1 MADNAAKSDTLAG
14 QALGHYRIS
23 EKIGEGG
30 TARVYRG
37 RDERLERDVAIKVLP
52 PDALSDE
59 SARKRFRKEAVVL
72 SQLNHTNIA
81 TIYDFD
87 SEDGMDFIVTEYIA
101 GEGIEEKLVSG
112 AIPEREVVRWGSQL
126 AEGLAA
132 AHEQNIIHR
141 DLKPSNLR
149 IATDG
154 RLKILDFGI
163 AKPIAPLSSEDPTTS
178 PSGSMRF
185 AGTLPYMAPEQVR
198 GEKLDA
204 RTDIW
209 AAGAVL
215 YQMATGHRPFP
226 ASGLQVADQI
236 LHRAPARPSFLNPEI
251 SPALEATILKCLD
264 KDPDNR
270 YQSAREL
277 AVDLR
282 RTAIPAAREAW
293 QAGPRGRRSRAFLI
307 PGSGVAAIA
316 LVAGMYAGLA
326 SRKPAGA
333 RPRIASLA
341 VLPVKNFSGDPTQ
354 DLFADGMTEALIAEL
369 AQIKAIKVISRTS
382 VMHYKG
388 TSETLPRIA
397 KELGVDGIVEAS
409 VVRFGSR
416 MRMRAQLID
425 AREDRNVWANRYER
439 EMTDVL
445 EAEPELVKAIAGE
458 IRAQLTPQESE
469 RR

>member
-1 MADNAAKSDTLAG
+1 MAKHVVKCDTLAG
-14 QALGHYRIS
+14 QGLGHYRIS

-30 TARVYRG
+30 TSRVYRG
-37 RDERLERDVAIKVLP
+37 RDERLGREVAIKVLP
-52 PDALSDE
+52 PNTLSDE
-59 SARKRFRKEAVVL
+59 SARERFRKEAVVL
-72 SQLNHTNIA
+72 SQLNHANIE

-87 SEDGMDFIVTEYIA
+87 SQDGTDFIVTEYIA
-101 GEGIEEKLVSG
+101 GEDLDERLVSG
-112 AIPEREVVRWGSQL
+112 PIPEKDIVCWGVQL

-132 AHEQNIIHR
+132 AHEQNIVHR

-149 IATDG
+149 ITTDG

-163 AKPIAPLSSEDPTTS
+163 AKPAARLFSEDSTAS
-178 PSGSMRF
+178 SSGGTRF
-185 AGTLPYMAPEQVR
+185 AGTLPYMAPEQVL

-215 YQMATGHRPFP
+215 YQMATGHRPFC

-236 LHRAPARPSFLNPEI
+236 LHGTPARPSVLNLAI
-251 SPALEATILKCLD
+251 SPELDATILKCLD
-264 KDPDNR
+264 KDPDKR
-270 YQSAREL
+270 YQSAKEL

-282 RTAIPAAREAW
+282 RAAKPAAREVW
-293 QAGPRGRRSRAFLI
+293 QAGSRGWRRRAI
-307 PGSGVAAIA
+307 VMSGTGAAA
-316 LVAGMYAGLA
+316 LALFAGTYIGLA
-326 SRKPAGA
+326 NRKSAGA
-333 RPRIASLA
+333 KPEIASLA
-341 VLPVKNFSGDPTQ
+341 VLPVKSFSGDPAQ
-354 DLFADGMTEALIAEL
+354 DLFADGLTDALIAEL
-369 AQIKAIKVISRTS
+369 AHIKAIRVISRTS

-409 VVRFGSR
+409 VVRSGDR
-416 MRMRAQLID
+416 IRVRAQLIE
-425 AREDRNVWANRYER
+425 ARHDRNVWASRFER

-445 EAEPELVKAIAGE
+445 EMESELVKAIAGE
-458 IRAQLTPQESE
+458 IRTELTPQESG